1 MADPKASVANPYA
14 AFAAIRQSLVVHA
27 CCHHKQMILANPR
40 HPREAVVRVG
50 VRVGVR
56 VMGEVR
62 PTVGAQMEESVGF
75 VGCARGDVHRD
86 PTKPAVHKNTK
97 HADRD
102 AAPTCEYSR
111 QNQVVRSGPPAVWSP
126 WALSP

>member
-1 MADPKASVANPYA
+1 MCVW
-14 AFAAIRQSLVVHA
+14 
-27 CCHHKQMILANPR
+27 
-40 HPREAVVRVG
+40 G
-50 VRVGVR
+50 
-56 VMGEVR
+56 VR
-62 PTVGAQMEESVGF
+62 PTVGAQMEESVKF
-75 VGCARGDVHRD
+75 VGGARRDVHRD